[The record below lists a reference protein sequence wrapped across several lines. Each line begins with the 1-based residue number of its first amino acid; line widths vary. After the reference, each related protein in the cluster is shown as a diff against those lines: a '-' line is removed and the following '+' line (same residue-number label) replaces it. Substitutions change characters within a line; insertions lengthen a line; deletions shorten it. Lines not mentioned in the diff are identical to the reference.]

1 MPWGY
6 RAIAALK
13 WTSLGVFSALSELPE
28 ISTQMPTAS
37 MVSATVRAPAHEA
50 CALELGDAYSG
61 RRRPALPLNVSNC
74 LREVR
79 MRFFGANFSDFSQ
92 VAP

>member
-1 MPWGY
+1 MPRGY

-50 CALELGDAYSG
+50 GALL
-61 RRRPALPLNVSNC
+61 PAVVTERLLETQAAHLPLNVSNC
-74 LREVR
+74 L
-79 MRFFGANFSDFSQ
+79 GNL
-92 VAP
+92 